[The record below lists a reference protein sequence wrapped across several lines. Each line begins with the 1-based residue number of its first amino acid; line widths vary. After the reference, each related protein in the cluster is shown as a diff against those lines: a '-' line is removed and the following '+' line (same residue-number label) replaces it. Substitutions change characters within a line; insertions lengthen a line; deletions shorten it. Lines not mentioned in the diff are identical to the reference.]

1 MGLIHRGPHTVT
13 VTPRVK
19 VTDSMGTTIRDG
31 TPVQVTGV
39 AVQPVSA
46 EESEAL
52 GTQALTTYRIIGA
65 GQWPGGVQSKVRVDV
80 GPYTGRTFDQ
90 QGEARVY
97 GMSPRTAHFDVLVTA
112 RGSEVR

>member
-1 MGLIHRGPHTVT
+1 MALIHRGPHTVT
-13 VTPRVK
+13 VTPRIK
-19 VTDSMGTTIRDG
+19 VTDSMGTTTKDG
-31 TPVQVTGV
+31 PPVRVPHL

-46 EESEAL
+46 EESDSL

-65 GQWPGGVQSKVRVDV
+65 GEWPGGVNSKVRIDD
-80 GPYTGRTFDQ
+80 GPYAGRTFDQ
-90 QGEARVY
+90 QGDARIY